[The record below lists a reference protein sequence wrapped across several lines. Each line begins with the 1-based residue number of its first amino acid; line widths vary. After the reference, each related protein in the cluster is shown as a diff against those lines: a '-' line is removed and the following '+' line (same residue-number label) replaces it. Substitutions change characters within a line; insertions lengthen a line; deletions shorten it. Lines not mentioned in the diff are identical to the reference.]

1 MLTFLIGI
9 IMNIF
14 DKTFLCSISHKGGV
28 TGTPGPHPS
37 YTPEEEKDNLAVAS
51 LGPP

>member
-1 MLTFLIGI
+1 
-9 IMNIF
+9 MNYRDI
-14 DKTFLCSISHKGGV
+14 KQLSRKGGV